1 MDFTMTKMDVS
12 KVGFTPM
19 PFSKIAAAVAVSLL
33 MTGCSTLN
41 PFDGDRTDQS
51 MQPKTMKSSLSS
63 GGHDPRDRIDDH
75 IYIGI
80 GMGLSHLNPDASQSS
95 TYDVNDRVQ
104 NAGLLNAGIDLSRQV
119 SLDFQAVNLGSAGFS
134 PEGNIDYK
142 EYSGSALFYMGKNR
156 HRWKRTG
163 LSAYGRLG
171 GGYLQNETHGVPYRK
186 VNGFHFLAGLGAEY
200 MTRSG
205 FGVRAEFISYDED
218 INYGQL
224 GLIYR
229 FGKQEEREQIQTVA
243 APLPQPVPEPIV
255 EAALPE
261 TDECLNL
268 TGVMNGVNFHL
279 DSAELTERS
288 VNILSGVAQTLSA
301 CEDTT
306 VTITAHTDSQG
317 SIAYNDALSQR
328 RADSVLNFFNEN
340 GVDTDRMTSQAF
352 GERKPMSSN
361 LTREGRA
368 MNRRVEL
375 LVNE

>member
-1 MDFTMTKMDVS
+1 MTL
-12 KVGFTPM
+12 
-19 PFSKIAAAVAVSLL
+19 SKIATAVTVSLVL
-33 MTGCSTLN
+33 VGCSTLN
-41 PFDGDRTDQS
+41 PFDGDRSKPS
-51 MQPKTMKSSLSS
+51 MQPKTVKTSVNSV
-63 GGHDPRDRIDDH
+63 GYDPRDRIEDH

-104 NAGLLNAGIDLSRQV
+104 NAGLLNVGMDLSRQM

-134 PEGNIDYK
+134 PDGSIDYK
-142 EYSGSALFYMGKNR
+142 EYSGSALFYVGKNR

-171 GGYLQNETHGVPYRK
+171 GGYLQNETQGVPYRK

-205 FGVRAEFISYDED
+205 LGVRAEFISYDED

-255 EAALPE
+255 EAALP
-261 TDECLNL
+261 DNSECMDL

-288 VNILSGVAQTLSA
+288 VNILSGVAQKLTA

-306 VTITAHTDSQG
+306 ITITAHTDSQG
-317 SIAYNDALSQR
+317 SIAYNDNLSQR
-328 RADSVLNFFNEN
+328 RADSVMNFFDTN
-340 GVDTDRMTSQAF
+340 GIDTDRMTTTAF
-352 GERKPMSSN
+352 GERMPIRSN
-361 LTREGRA
+361 QTREGRA